1 MQMKITN
8 YCLTVIL
15 FVFAVSCSSPKSPQL
30 ILDKSPISGVVAPY
44 LDIVNQSPY
53 QIKFE
58 KEGSGESEKE
68 SPYIVVGL
76 KSIKKFV
83 ESVPAQKNAIVLELD
98 ILDAD
103 GVKLGSS
110 FRCAEIQDIHDLLI
124 SGNSEKK
131 LKFYAYVTS
140 GKDQKDFF
148 KENELSKAHSITVK
162 GNWNQ
167 IQGFDGTYVNEEV
180 KATPPI
186 DVAPIQGEGE
196 LGPEIGTIVVA
207 TSDKVYFYDQPNY
220 RAKSA
225 AYFVKGQTAEY
236 IEMSD
241 DNLEDQFLYVNFVY
255 KGKVR
260 TGYILISDIE
270 FVAE

>member
-1 MQMKITN
+1 MKN
-8 YCLTVIL
+8 AYYYLTVIL
-15 FVFAVSCSSPKSPQL
+15 FVFAVSCSSPKSPEL

-44 LDIVNQSPY
+44 LEVVNQSPY

-58 KEGSGESEKE
+58 KEGAGESEKE

-76 KSIKKFV
+76 RSIKKFL

-103 GVKLGSS
+103 GVKVGSS
-110 FRCAEIQDIHDLLI
+110 FRCAEVQDIHDLLI
-124 SGNSEKK
+124 SGNAEKK